1 MIRLKVNKD
10 ILNKYKNKYGNN
22 RAITGYGE
30 EVKAL
35 PFLIPRHFV
44 VVLNKE
50 ALTIVE
56 LDKKFN
62 EKSVGSIPVS
72 TIQTVKIIGPVVK
85 SVIVKTTD
93 RTIKF
98 VIKPTIMGISKEQ
111 SALLTYLRTHFK
123 HAK

>member
-1 MIRLKVNKD
+1 M
-10 ILNKYKNKYGNN
+10 YKNKYGNN
-22 RAITGYGE
+22 QAITGYGE

-35 PFLIPRHFV
+35 PFLLPRHFV
-44 VVLNKE
+44 VVLDKE

-56 LDKKFN
+56 LDRKFN

-85 SVIVKTTD
+85 SVTVKTTD

-111 SALLTYLRTHFK
+111 SALLTYLKTHFK
-123 HAK
+123 QSK